1 MAGTDNYKTVV
12 VASDSFK
19 GSLRSTE
26 VAASVASGILSVC
39 PSCRVIGVPIA
50 DGGEGTVE
58 AVVTA
63 AGGSYIEKEVSD
75 PLMRKVRARYG
86 MINETTT
93 VIEIASASG
102 LTLLTP
108 SERNPMLTTTYGT
121 GELILDALGRGCRK
135 IILGLGG
142 SATTDG
148 ATGLL
153 SALGYRFLDSRGYPL
168 FGCGESLG
176 KIVRIDAENLTR
188 LLRGVEI
195 ILASDVRSPLC
206 GPLGAAA
213 MFAPQ
218 KGADASAV
226 KILDKGLANF
236 AKAVFVYNG
245 MDITDMEGAGAAGGA
260 GGGLA
265 SLLGARLRSGI
276 DVVLETMGFDRI
288 IRGSDLVITGEGR
301 IDRQTVMGKA
311 PAGVLRAAQREGI
324 PVAAIGGTVE
334 SCTELELSGFAA
346 MVSATPFGM
355 PLSEAMR
362 GDVAAANVRR
372 AASEIARKFL
382 L

>member
-153 SALGYRFLDSRGYPL
+153 SALGYRFLDSRGNPL

-176 KIVRIDAENLTR
+176 KITRIDAENLTR

-226 KILDKGLANF
+226 EMLDKGLANF

-334 SCTELELSGFAA
+334 SCAELEHSGFAA

-355 PLSEAMR
+355 PLSEAMS